1 MFWFTA
7 DEHYGHKNILKY
19 TNRPFSS
26 LEEMEDVLIS
36 RHQEVVKKGDII
48 IHAGDFMWT
57 NKRYVAERFLE
68 KLNGTNFVLKGSH
81 DNWIPIMS
89 PYIWEKQIQQDFI
102 VVCHYAMRAWARS
115 HYNSWQL
122 HGHSHGGLNPIGK
135 QYDIGVDNNNFYPI
149 SYEQL
154 RIIMK
159 DKPDNFNYIKK

>member
-102 VVCHYAMRAWARS
+102 VVCHYAMRTWARS
-115 HYNSWQL
+115 H
-122 HGHSHGGLNPIGK
+122 
-135 QYDIGVDNNNFYPI
+135 
-149 SYEQL
+149 
-154 RIIMK
+154 
-159 DKPDNFNYIKK
+159 